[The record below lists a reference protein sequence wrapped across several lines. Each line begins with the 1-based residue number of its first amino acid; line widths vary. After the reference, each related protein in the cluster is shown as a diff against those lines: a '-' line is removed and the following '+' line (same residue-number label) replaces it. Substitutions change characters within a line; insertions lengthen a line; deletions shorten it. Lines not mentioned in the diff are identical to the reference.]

1 MNKSGGR
8 TPMYDELLENE
19 DVNKLIKFG
28 KEKGMLTYDEILERL
43 PEAVISSP
51 EGIDNVLRLLEENE
65 VNIAD
70 AFLEEFD
77 ELIDDSY
84 DDIDSIIIESED
96 EQSDN
101 PLRIYLKK
109 IGKIPLLTQ
118 PQEIEI
124 AKKIEEGQL
133 KINSSVFDAGFL
145 IPEINDIIEEIL
157 RGKGKLYNFFNL
169 PKIYNITAKERKE
182 RMKVISKVAG
192 TLRDFYEEMERIE
205 TSWRRARSEERRAD
219 LKEEI
224 RKMRRQFVED
234 IKTIDINQKILLN
247 AAEKLVNIADELDHI
262 QDYFRK
268 VESMN
273 GLTISEIYSLYTQNP
288 KNDNLR
294 NLIETIKAKEERVG
308 EIENYTKA
316 SSREILH
323 WSQEIKEGKLIVEER
338 KKELVQAN
346 LRLVVSIGKR
356 YINRG
361 VHLFDLI
368 QEGNI
373 GLIRAVEKFEYRK
386 GYKFSTYA
394 TWWIRQA
401 ITRSISEQSR
411 TIRVPIHMIEQINK
425 VKKAEMDL
433 TQDLGRLPSVEEI
446 STRVSWGVSKVKN
459 IKSVANDPVSLET
472 PVGRDEDS
480 ALGDFIEDVKASSP
494 LNSTMNNML
503 REKLSEIIDQLPMR
517 EQKVLRMRFGLEDGY
532 SHTLEEVGY
541 LFQVTRER
549 IRQIEAKALR
559 KLRNPKRVRE
569 LMDFIE

>member
-1 MNKSGGR
+1 MF
-8 TPMYDELLENE
+8 DDLLENE
-19 DVNKLIKFG
+19 DVNRLIKFG
-28 KEKGMLTYDEILERL
+28 KEKGMLTYDEILDRL
-43 PEAVISSP
+43 PETVISSP

-77 ELIDDSY
+77 EFIEDSY

-109 IGKIPLLTQ
+109 IGKIPLLAQ

-133 KINSSVFDAGFL
+133 KINSSVYNAGFL
-145 IPEINDIIEEIL
+145 VPEINRIIEDIL
-157 RGKGKLYNFFNL
+157 KGKGKLYNFFNL
-169 PKIYNITAKERKE
+169 PKIYNITFKERKE
-182 RMKVISKVAG
+182 RMKVIARVASY
-192 TLRDFYEEMERIE
+192 LKDFYNEMEKIDKEWENSTEPRKMG
-205 TSWRRARSEERRAD
+205 
-219 LKEEI
+219 LKEDIRII
-224 RKMRRQFVED
+224 RKKFVDD

-247 AAEKLVNIADELDHI
+247 AAEKLISVAEELERYI
-262 QDYFRK
+262 EYFKK
-268 VESMN
+268 VEEVN
-273 GLTISEIYSLYTQNP
+273 NISISDIYKLQKQNHSNDSL
-288 KNDNLR
+288 K
-294 NLIETIKAKEERVG
+294 NLIRNIEEKEERMV
-308 EIENYTKA
+308 EIENSYKVSA
-316 SSREILH
+316 SELIH
-323 WSQEIKEGKLIVEER
+323 WSREIKEGKNIVEER

-446 STRVSWGVSKVKN
+446 STRVGWGISKVRN

-480 ALGDFIEDVKASSP
+480 ALGDFIEDIKAASP

-503 REKLSEIIDQLPMR
+503 REKLGEIIDQLPLR

-559 KLRNPKRVRE
+559 KLRNPKRVKE
-569 LMDFIE
+569 LMDFID

>member
-1 MNKSGGR
+1 
-8 TPMYDELLENE
+8 MYDDLLENE
-19 DVNKLIKFG
+19 DVNKLIKYG
-28 KEKGMLTYDEILERL
+28 KEKGILTYEEILDRL
-43 PEAVISSP
+43 PENVISSP

-77 ELIDDSY
+77 DFIEDNY
-84 DDIDSIIIESED
+84 EDIDSIIIESED

-109 IGKIPLLTQ
+109 IGKIPLLAQ

-133 KINSSVFDAGFL
+133 KINSSVYDAGFL
-145 IPEINDIIEEIL
+145 IPEIKEIIEDIL
-157 RGKGKLYNFFNL
+157 KGKGKLYNFFNL
-169 PKIYNITAKERKE
+169 PKIYNITVKERKE
-182 RMKVISKVAG
+182 RMKVIMRVSG
-192 TLRDFYEEMERIE
+192 LLEQFYNSIDDIEKKWNSAKNEEDRK
-205 TSWRRARSEERRAD
+205 S

-224 RKMRRQFVED
+224 KANRRKFIED
-234 IKTIDINQKILLN
+234 IKSIDLNQRIMLN
-247 AAEKLVNIADELDHI
+247 AAEKLINAAEEVEKTQELFSRI
-262 QDYFRK
+262 
-268 VESMN
+268 ESANNM
-273 GLTISEIYSLYTQNP
+273 TIE
-288 KNDNLR
+288 
-294 NLIETIKAKEERVG
+294 
-308 EIENYTKA
+308 EIEILYQAKKDNESLKTVVNMIESKRQRLANMENNCKA
-316 SSREILH
+316 SLNELIHWANEIR
-323 WSQEIKEGKLIVEER
+323 EGKHIVEER

-433 TQDLGRLPSVEEI
+433 TLDLGRLPSVEEI
-446 STRVSWGVSKVKN
+446 SGRVGWGISKVKN

-480 ALGDFIEDVKASSP
+480 ALGDFIEDIKAASP

-503 REKLSEIIDQLPMR
+503 REKLGEIIDQLPLR

-559 KLRNPKRVRE
+559 KLRNPKRVKE
-569 LMDFIE
+569 LMDFID

>member
-1 MNKSGGR
+1 
-8 TPMYDELLENE
+8 MYDELLENE
-19 DVNKLIKFG
+19 DVNKLIKYG
-28 KEKGMLTYDEILERL
+28 KEKGILTYDEILDRL
-43 PEAVISSP
+43 PEMVISSP

-77 ELIDDSY
+77 DFIEDTY

-109 IGKIPLLTQ
+109 IGKIPLLQ
-118 PQEIEI
+118 QIQEIEI

-133 KINSSVFDAGFL
+133 KINSSVYDAGFL
-145 IPEINDIIEEIL
+145 VPEINEIIEDIL
-157 RGKGKLYNFFNL
+157 KGKGKLYNFFNL

-192 TLRDFYEEMERIE
+192 FLKDFYDEMDRIDSLWGSAKKE
-205 TSWRRARSEERRAD
+205 TDRTKLKDEIKKIRR
-219 LKEEI
+219 K
-224 RKMRRQFVED
+224 FVDD
-234 IKTIDINQKILLN
+234 IKTIDINQRILLN
-247 AAEKLVNIADELDHI
+247 AAEKLISVAEELEKI
-262 QDYFRK
+262 QEYFRK
-268 VESMN
+268 IEIVNEMTIEEVRAKFKEQPQNES
-273 GLTISEIYSLYTQNP
+273 
-288 KNDNLR
+288 LR
-294 NLIETIKAKEERVG
+294 NLVESVSDKEARIVH
-308 EIENYTKA
+308 IENFYKA
-316 SSREILH
+316 SNKELVHWAHEIR
-323 WSQEIKEGKLIVEER
+323 EGKYIVDER

-446 STRVSWGVSKVKN
+446 STRVGWGVSKVKN

-480 ALGDFIEDVKASSP
+480 ALGDFIEDIKAASP

-503 REKLSEIIDQLPMR
+503 REKLSEIIDQLPLR

-559 KLRNPKRVRE
+559 KLRNPKRVKE
-569 LMDFIE
+569 LMDFID

>member
-1 MNKSGGR
+1 MF
-8 TPMYDELLENE
+8 DDLLENE

-28 KEKGMLTYDEILERL
+28 KEKGMLTYDEILDRL
-43 PEAVISSP
+43 PESVISSP

-77 ELIDDSY
+77 EFIEDSY

-109 IGKIPLLTQ
+109 IGKIPLLAQ

-133 KINSSVFDAGFL
+133 KINSSVYNAGFL
-145 IPEINDIIEEIL
+145 VPEINRIIEDIL
-157 RGKGKLYNFFNL
+157 KGKGKLYNFFNL

-182 RMKVISKVAG
+182 RMKVIAKVASY
-192 TLRDFYEEMERIE
+192 LKEFYNEMEKIDKE
-205 TSWRRARSEERRAD
+205 WESTGEAKRAE
-219 LKEEI
+219 LKEDIRII
-224 RKMRRQFVED
+224 RKKFVDD

-247 AAEKLVNIADELDHI
+247 AAEKLIFVAEEMERYVDYFKKVEEVNNIAIGDLYKLQKQNPTSDSIKSLITSIEEKEEKINEIETSYKVSTDEL
-262 QDYFRK
+262 
-268 VESMN
+268 V
-273 GLTISEIYSLYTQNP
+273 
-288 KNDNLR
+288 
-294 NLIETIKAKEERVG
+294 
-308 EIENYTKA
+308 
-316 SSREILH
+316 H
-323 WSQEIKEGKLIVEER
+323 WSHEIKEGKNIVEER

-446 STRVSWGVSKVKN
+446 STRVGWGISKVKN

-480 ALGDFIEDVKASSP
+480 ALGDFIEDIKAASP

-503 REKLSEIIDQLPMR
+503 REKLGEIIDQLPLR

-559 KLRNPKRVRE
+559 KLRNPKRVKE
-569 LMDFIE
+569 LMDFID

>member
-1 MNKSGGR
+1 
-8 TPMYDELLENE
+8 MYDELLENE
-19 DVNKLIKFG
+19 DVNKLIKYG
-28 KEKGMLTYDEILERL
+28 KEKGMLTYDEILDRL
-43 PEAVISSP
+43 PESVVAAP
-51 EGIDNVLRLLEENE
+51 EFIDNVLRLLEENE
-65 VNIAD
+65 VNITD
-70 AFLEEFD
+70 TFLDEFD
-77 ELIDDSY
+77 DFMEESY

-109 IGKIPLLTQ
+109 IGKIPLLLQ
-118 PQEIEI
+118 SQEIEI

-133 KINSSVFDAGFL
+133 KINSSVYDSGFL
-145 IPEINDIIEEIL
+145 IPEVNDIIDEIL
-157 RGKGKLYNFFNL
+157 QGKGKLYNFFNL

-182 RMKVISKVAG
+182 RMKVINKVAG
-192 TLRDFYEEMERIE
+192 ILKDFFGEMEKIDKRWNE
-205 TSWRRARSEERRAD
+205 YKKDDKKSD
-219 LKEEI
+219 LKGEI
-224 RKMRRQFVED
+224 HQMRRQFVED
-234 IKTIDINQKILLN
+234 IKTIDINQKILSN
-247 AAEKLVNIADELDHI
+247 ASEKLLLQADEIEKI
-262 QDYFRK
+262 QEYFRK

-273 GLTISEIYSLYTQNP
+273 GMAIADIYVLFEKSPENEGL
-288 KNDNLR
+288 K
-294 NLIETIKAKEERVG
+294 NLIQIFREKEGRLNQ
-308 EIENYTKA
+308 IENICKA
-316 SSREILH
+316 RIPEILH
-323 WSQEIKEGKLIVEER
+323 WANEIREGRSIVEER

-433 TQDLGRLPSVEEI
+433 TQDLGRLPTVEEI
-446 STRVSWGVSKVKN
+446 STRVGWGVSKVKN

-480 ALGDFIEDVKASSP
+480 ALGDFIEDVKATSP
-494 LNSTMNNML
+494 INSTMNNML
-503 REKLSEIIDQLPMR
+503 REKLGEIIDQLPLR

-559 KLRNPKRVRE
+559 KLRNPKRVKE
-569 LMDFIE
+569 LMDFID

>member
-1 MNKSGGR
+1 MF
-8 TPMYDELLENE
+8 DELLENE
-19 DVNKLIKFG
+19 DINKLIKYG
-28 KEKGMLTYDEILERL
+28 KENGMLTYDEILERL
-43 PEAVISSP
+43 PDEIASSP
-51 EGIDNVLRLLEENE
+51 DGIDNVLKLLEEND

-70 AFLEEFD
+70 AFLAEFD
-77 ELIDDSY
+77 DLMDENFEDMDA
-84 DDIDSIIIESED
+84 IIIESED

-109 IGKIPLLTQ
+109 IGKIPLLNQ
-118 PQEIEI
+118 MQEIEI

-133 KINSSVFDAGFL
+133 KINGAVYDSGFL
-145 IPEINDIIEEIL
+145 IEEINEIVQEIL
-157 RGKGKLYNFFNL
+157 KGRGKLYNFFNL
-169 PKIYNITAKERKE
+169 PKIYNITVKERKE
-182 RMKVISKVAG
+182 RMKVVNRVAQY
-192 TLRDFYEEMERIE
+192 LESFYSGLNDMDDEWKEAFNDERRLEIRERI
-205 TSWRRARSEERRAD
+205 R
-219 LKEEI
+219 EI
-224 RKMRRQFVED
+224 RRVFID
-234 IKTIDINQKILLN
+234 AIKSIDINQKLVSHAATKIVRLAEEIEKTKQYFNKIESVN
-247 AAEKLVNIADELDHI
+247 AMSLTDIYNLYTENPENENLKNLVESIKSKEDRLKLIADS
-262 QDYFRK
+262 YK
-268 VESMN
+268 C
-273 GLTISEIYSLYTQNP
+273 TT
-288 KNDNLR
+288 
-294 NLIETIKAKEERVG
+294 G
-308 EIENYTKA
+308 EIIHWANEI
-316 SSREILH
+316 REG
-323 WSQEIKEGKLIVEER
+323 QLIVEDR
-338 KKELVQAN
+338 KKDLVQAN
-346 LRLVVSIGKR
+346 LRLVVSIAKR

-433 TQDLGRLPSVEEI
+433 TQDLGRLPSVDEI
-446 STRVSWGVSKVKN
+446 SLRIGWNVSKVKN

-480 ALGDFIEDVKASSP
+480 ALGDFIEDVKATSP
-494 LNSTMNNML
+494 INITMNNML
-503 REKLSEIIDQLPMR
+503 KEKLGAIIDDLPLR

-532 SHTLEEVGY
+532 AHTLEEVGY

-559 KLRNPKRVRE
+559 KLRNPKRVKE
-569 LMDFIE
+569 LMDFVD

>member
-1 MNKSGGR
+1 MF
-8 TPMYDELLENE
+8 DDLLENE
-19 DVNKLIKFG
+19 DVNRLIKFG

-43 PEAVISSP
+43 PETVISSP
-51 EGIDNVLRLLEENE
+51 EGIDNILRLLEENE

-77 ELIDDSY
+77 EFIEDTY

-109 IGKIPLLTQ
+109 IGKIPLLAQ

-133 KINSSVFDAGFL
+133 KINSSVYDAGFL
-145 IPEINDIIEEIL
+145 VPEINSIIEDIL
-157 RGKGKLYNFFNL
+157 KGKGKLYNFFNL
-169 PKIYNITAKERKE
+169 PKIYNITVKERKE
-182 RMKVISKVAG
+182 RMKIISKVAG
-192 TLRDFYEEMERIE
+192 YLKDFYSEMEKIE
-205 TSWRRARSEERRAD
+205 KDWENTNEKKRNE

-224 RKMRRQFVED
+224 RKIRRKFVDD

-247 AAEKLVNIADELDHI
+247 AAEKLINVAEEVEKFQEYIKKIEEVNNLSISKLYKLYEQNPDNDSLKNLIKNIDDKEN
-262 QDYFRK
+262 K
-268 VESMN
+268 VED
-273 GLTISEIYSLYTQNP
+273 I
-288 KNDNLR
+288 
-294 NLIETIKAKEERVG
+294 V
-308 EIENYTKA
+308 NYYKA
-316 SSREILH
+316 SAAELTH
-323 WSQEIKEGKLIVEER
+323 WSHEIKEGKNIVEER

-446 STRVSWGVSKVKN
+446 STRVGWGISKVKN

-480 ALGDFIEDVKASSP
+480 ALGDFIEDIKAASP

-503 REKLSEIIDQLPMR
+503 MEKLGEIIDQLPLR

-559 KLRNPKRVRE
+559 KLRNPKRVKE
-569 LMDFIE
+569 LMDFID

>member
-1 MNKSGGR
+1 MF
-8 TPMYDELLENE
+8 DDLLENE
-19 DVNKLIKFG
+19 DVNRLIKYG

-43 PEAVISSP
+43 PESVVSSP
-51 EGIDNVLRLLEENE
+51 EGIDNVLRLLEEND

-77 ELIDDSY
+77 DFIEESY

-109 IGKIPLLTQ
+109 IGKIPLLAQ
-118 PQEIEI
+118 VQEVEI

-133 KINSSVFDAGFL
+133 KINSSVYDAGFL
-145 IPEINDIIEEIL
+145 IPEINEIIEDIL
-157 RGKGKLYNFFNL
+157 KGKGKLYNFFNL

-182 RMKVISKVAG
+182 RMKIICKVAG
-192 TLRDFYEEMERIE
+192 YLRDFYNEMEKIDKE
-205 TSWRRARSEERRAD
+205 WVRAGERKKAE

-224 RKMRRQFVED
+224 KRLRRKFVDD

-247 AAEKLVNIADELDHI
+247 AAEKLIQVAEELEKI
-262 QDYFRK
+262 QEYFKK
-268 VESMN
+268 VEEVN
-273 GLTISEIYSLYTQNP
+273 KLNISEIYKMASKNSGNESLKSLAQT
-288 KNDNLR
+288 L
-294 NLIETIKAKEERVG
+294 KEKERKVK
-308 EIENYTKA
+308 EIENKYKA
-316 SSREILH
+316 ASRELIH
-323 WSQEIKEGKLIVEER
+323 WSHEIKEGKNIVEER

-446 STRVSWGVSKVKN
+446 STRVGWGVSKVKN

-480 ALGDFIEDVKASSP
+480 ALGDFIEDIKATSP

-503 REKLSEIIDQLPMR
+503 KEKLSEIIDQLPLR

-559 KLRNPKRVRE
+559 KLRNPKRVKE
-569 LMDFIE
+569 LMDFID

>member
-1 MNKSGGR
+1 MF
-8 TPMYDELLENE
+8 DELLENE
-19 DVNKLIKFG
+19 DINKLVKYG
-28 KEKGMLTYDEILERL
+28 KENGMLTYDEILERL
-43 PEAVISSP
+43 PDEIASSP
-51 EGIDNVLRLLEENE
+51 DGIDNVLKLLEEND

-70 AFLEEFD
+70 AFLAEFD
-77 ELIDDSY
+77 DIMEENY

-109 IGKIPLLTQ
+109 IGKIPLLNQ
-118 PQEIEI
+118 MQEIEI

-133 KINSSVFDAGFL
+133 KINGAVYDSGFL
-145 IPEINDIIEEIL
+145 ISEINDIIQEIL
-157 RGKGKLYNFFNL
+157 KGRGKLYNFFNL
-169 PKIYNITAKERKE
+169 PKIYNITVKERKE
-182 RMKVISKVAG
+182 RMKVVNRVSEF
-192 TLRDFYEEMERIE
+192 LESFYKGMDDLDA
-205 TSWRRARSEERRAD
+205 SWQEAF
-219 LKEEI
+219 KEEQRTSI
-224 RKMRRQFVED
+224 RENIREIRRIFID
-234 IKTIDINQKILLN
+234 SIKTIDINQKLVTH
-247 AAEKLVNIADELDHI
+247 AATKIVRLAEEIEKTREYFHKIESVNSMSLAD
-262 QDYFRK
+262 
-268 VESMN
+268 
-273 GLTISEIYSLYTQNP
+273 IYNLYTENP
-288 KNDNLR
+288 ANENLR
-294 NLIETIKAKEERVG
+294 NLVETIKQKEDRIKSVEVSYKCNKD
-308 EIENYTKA
+308 EIIHWANEI
-316 SSREILH
+316 REGL
-323 WSQEIKEGKLIVEER
+323 LIVEDR
-338 KKELVQAN
+338 KKDLVQAN
-346 LRLVVSIGKR
+346 LRLVVSIAKR

-446 STRVSWGVSKVKN
+446 SIRIGWNVGKVKN

-480 ALGDFIEDVKASSP
+480 ALGDFIEDVKATSP
-494 LNSTMNNML
+494 INITMNNML
-503 REKLSEIIDQLPMR
+503 KEKLGAIIDELPLR

-532 SHTLEEVGY
+532 AHTLEEVGY

-559 KLRNPKRVRE
+559 KLRNPKRVKE
-569 LMDFIE
+569 LMDFVD

>member
-1 MNKSGGR
+1 
-8 TPMYDELLENE
+8 MYDELLENE
-19 DVNKLIKFG
+19 DVNKLIKYG
-28 KEKGMLTYDEILERL
+28 KEKGMLTYDEILDRL
-43 PEAVISSP
+43 PETVISSP

-70 AFLEEFD
+70 TFLEEFD
-77 ELIDDSY
+77 DFIDDTY
-84 DDIDSIIIESED
+84 EDLDSIIIESED

-109 IGKIPLLTQ
+109 IGKIPLLAQ

-133 KINSSVFDAGFL
+133 KINSSVYDAGFL
-145 IPEINDIIEEIL
+145 IPEINEIIEDIL
-157 RGKGKLYNFFNL
+157 KGKGKLYNFFNL
-169 PKIYNITAKERKE
+169 PKIYNITVKERKE

-192 TLRDFYEEMERIE
+192 FLKDFYTEMDNIDEAWQGNLKDKERN
-205 TSWRRARSEERRAD
+205 A
-219 LKEEI
+219 LKENI
-224 RKMRRQFVED
+224 KKLRRKFVED
-234 IKTIDINQKILLN
+234 IKTIDINQRILLN
-247 AAEKLVNIADELDHI
+247 AAEKLVFAAEELERI
-262 QDYFRK
+262 SDYFKR

-273 GLTISEIYSLYTQNP
+273 GMTIQEVYKMFEQNPDNDSLKNLVHTISE
-288 KNDNLR
+288 R
-294 NLIETIKAKEERVG
+294 EEKIRGV
-308 EIENYTKA
+308 ENFHKA
-316 SSREILH
+316 SVKELIHWANEIR
-323 WSQEIKEGKLIVEER
+323 EGKLIVEER

-446 STRVSWGVSKVKN
+446 STRVGWGVSKVKN

-480 ALGDFIEDVKASSP
+480 ALGDFIEDIKAASP

-503 REKLSEIIDQLPMR
+503 REKLSEIIDQLPLR

-559 KLRNPKRVRE
+559 KLRNPKRVKE
-569 LMDFIE
+569 LMDFID

>member
-1 MNKSGGR
+1 MF
-8 TPMYDELLENE
+8 DDLLENE

-28 KEKGMLTYDEILERL
+28 KEKGMLTYDEILDRL
-43 PEAVISSP
+43 PESVISSP

-77 ELIDDSY
+77 EFIEDSY

-109 IGKIPLLTQ
+109 IGKIPLLAQ

-133 KINSSVFDAGFL
+133 KINSSVYNAGFL
-145 IPEINDIIEEIL
+145 VPEINRIIEDIL
-157 RGKGKLYNFFNL
+157 KGKGKLYNFFNL

-182 RMKVISKVAG
+182 RMKVIAKVASY
-192 TLRDFYEEMERIE
+192 LKEFYNEMEKIDKE
-205 TSWRRARSEERRAD
+205 WENTNEAKRAE
-219 LKEEI
+219 LKEDIRII
-224 RKMRRQFVED
+224 RKKFVDD

-247 AAEKLVNIADELDHI
+247 AAEKLIFVAEEMERYVDYFKKVEEVNNIAIGDLYKLQKQNPTSDSIKSLITSIEEKEEKINEIETSYKVSTDEL
-262 QDYFRK
+262 
-268 VESMN
+268 V
-273 GLTISEIYSLYTQNP
+273 
-288 KNDNLR
+288 
-294 NLIETIKAKEERVG
+294 
-308 EIENYTKA
+308 
-316 SSREILH
+316 H
-323 WSQEIKEGKLIVEER
+323 WSHEIKEGKNIVEER

-446 STRVSWGVSKVKN
+446 STRVGWGISKVKN

-480 ALGDFIEDVKASSP
+480 ALGDFIEDIKAASP

-503 REKLSEIIDQLPMR
+503 REKLGEIIDQLPLR

-559 KLRNPKRVRE
+559 KLRNPKRVKE
-569 LMDFIE
+569 LMDFID

>member
-1 MNKSGGR
+1 MF
-8 TPMYDELLENE
+8 DDLLENE
-19 DVNKLIKFG
+19 DVNRLIKFG
-28 KEKGMLTYDEILERL
+28 KEKGMLTYDEILDRL
-43 PEAVISSP
+43 PESVISSP

-77 ELIDDSY
+77 EFIEDSY

-109 IGKIPLLTQ
+109 IGKIPLLAQ

-133 KINSSVFDAGFL
+133 KINSSVYNAGFL
-145 IPEINDIIEEIL
+145 VPEINRIIEDIL
-157 RGKGKLYNFFNL
+157 KGKGKLYNFFNL

-182 RMKVISKVAG
+182 RMKVIARVASY
-192 TLRDFYEEMERIE
+192 LKDFYNEMEKIDRE
-205 TSWRRARSEERRAD
+205 WENSNERKKAE
-219 LKEEI
+219 LKEDI
-224 RKMRRQFVED
+224 RIIRRKFVDD

-247 AAEKLVNIADELDHI
+247 AAEKLIYVAEDLEKFL
-262 QDYFRK
+262 DYFKK
-268 VESMN
+268 VEEVN
-273 GLTISEIYSLYTQNP
+273 NIVISDLYKLQKQNP
-288 KNDNLR
+288 ANDSIKT
-294 NLIETIKAKEERVG
+294 LIQSIEEKEGKIG
-308 EIENYTKA
+308 EIENTYKVSTI
-316 SSREILH
+316 ELIH
-323 WSQEIKEGKLIVEER
+323 WSHEIKEGKNIVEER

-446 STRVSWGVSKVKN
+446 STRVGWGISKVKN

-480 ALGDFIEDVKASSP
+480 ALGDFIEDIKAASP

-503 REKLSEIIDQLPMR
+503 REKLGEIIDQLPLR

-559 KLRNPKRVRE
+559 KLRNPKRVKE
-569 LMDFIE
+569 LMDFID

>member
-1 MNKSGGR
+1 MF
-8 TPMYDELLENE
+8 DDLLENE
-19 DVNKLIKFG
+19 DVNRLIKFG
-28 KEKGMLTYDEILERL
+28 KEKGMLTYDEILDRL
-43 PEAVISSP
+43 PETVISSP

-77 ELIDDSY
+77 EFIEDTY
-84 DDIDSIIIESED
+84 EDIDSIIIESED

-109 IGKIPLLTQ
+109 IGKIPLLAQ

-133 KINSSVFDAGFL
+133 KINSSVYDAGFL
-145 IPEINDIIEEIL
+145 VPEINSIIEDIL
-157 RGKGKLYNFFNL
+157 KGKGKLYNFFNL
-169 PKIYNITAKERKE
+169 PKIYNITVKERKE
-182 RMKVISKVAG
+182 RMKIIAKVA
-192 TLRDFYEEMERIE
+192 TY
-205 TSWRRARSEERRAD
+205 
-219 LKEEI
+219 LKEFYSDMEKIDKDWENAGEKKRNELKDEI
-224 RKMRRQFVED
+224 RKIRRQFVDD

-247 AAEKLVNIADELDHI
+247 AAEKLINVAEEIEKFME
-262 QDYFRK
+262 YFKK
-268 VESMN
+268 VEEVN
-273 GLTISEIYSLYTQNP
+273 NLTIAEMYKIYGQKKNNDSLKTLLQN
-288 KNDNLR
+288 
-294 NLIETIKAKEERVG
+294 IEEKENKLAD
-308 EIENYTKA
+308 IENEYKV
-316 SSREILH
+316 SSSELIH
-323 WSQEIKEGKLIVEER
+323 WSHEIKEGKNIVEER

-446 STRVSWGVSKVKN
+446 STRVGWGISKVKN

-480 ALGDFIEDVKASSP
+480 ALGDFIEDIKAASP

-503 REKLSEIIDQLPMR
+503 REKLGEIIDQLPLR

-559 KLRNPKRVRE
+559 KLRNPKRVKE
-569 LMDFIE
+569 LMDFID

>member
-1 MNKSGGR
+1 MF
-8 TPMYDELLENE
+8 DELLENE
-19 DVNKLIKFG
+19 DINKLVKYG
-28 KEKGMLTYDEILERL
+28 KENGMLSYDEILERL
-43 PEAVISSP
+43 PDNIASSP
-51 EGIDNVLRLLEENE
+51 DGIDNVLKLLEEND
-65 VNIAD
+65 VHIAD
-70 AFLEEFD
+70 AFLAEFD
-77 ELIDDSY
+77 DLLEEGYEDME
-84 DDIDSIIIESED
+84 SIIIESED

-109 IGKIPLLTQ
+109 IGKIPLLNQ
-118 PQEIEI
+118 MQEIEI

-133 KINSSVFDAGFL
+133 KINGAVYDSGFL
-145 IPEINDIIEEIL
+145 ITEINDIAFDIL
-157 RGKGKLYNFFNL
+157 KGRGKLYNFFNL

-182 RMKVISKVAG
+182 RMKIVENTGKV
-192 TLRDFYEEMERIE
+192 LEDIHRQFEEINNEWGNSANE
-205 TSWRRARSEERRAD
+205 EERQNLEDR
-219 LKEEI
+219 I
-224 RKMRRQFVED
+224 RKIRRSFID
-234 IKTIDINQKILLN
+234 HIKRIDINQRLVTHASEKIVLL
-247 AAEKLVNIADELDHI
+247 AEEI
-262 QDYFRK
+262 QKIYSYFNK
-268 VESMN
+268 IESMN
-273 GLTISEIYSLYTQNP
+273 GMSIAEIYQLYTDNP
-288 KNDNLR
+288 DNEGLKNLLEN
-294 NLIETIKAKEERVG
+294 IKFKENRLNQ
-308 EIENYTKA
+308 IENYYKCITQD
-316 SSREILH
+316 IIH
-323 WSQEIKEGKLIVEER
+323 WSDEINEGSAIVEDR
-338 KKELVQAN
+338 KKDLVQAN
-346 LRLVVSIGKR
+346 LRLVVSIAKR

-446 STRVSWGVSKVKN
+446 SLRIGWAVSKVKN

-480 ALGDFIEDVKASSP
+480 ALGDFIEDVKATSP
-494 LNSTMNNML
+494 INITMNNML
-503 REKLSEIIDQLPMR
+503 KEKLGAIIDGLPLR

-532 SHTLEEVGY
+532 AHTLEEVGY

-559 KLRNPKRVRE
+559 KLRNPKRVKE
-569 LMDFIE
+569 LMDFVD